1 MAFGYCPDCLA
12 RLDLN
17 RMPKVGQEVTCG
29 GCSAILRVIDLNPL
43 QIDWAAEATGDGWEE
58 DWEVELDRVQASRPR
73 S

>member
-17 RMPKVGQEVTCG
+17 CIPEVGREVTCG

-58 DWEVELDRVQASRPR
+58 DWEVELDQVRASRPR
-73 S
+73 P